1 MISITSTD
9 ARVPLETPCMRTLSL
24 RSDYELGYGLQLP
37 RERGLLNPVA
47 LDAHGVAVLI
57 LTVLALFLFTR
68 DRIPLE
74 SSSLTI
80 LILLV
85 GGFTLFPYLKDG
97 QQVVGARDFFAGFGN
112 EALVAIC
119 ALMMVGKALET
130 TGALQPLANIV
141 SRAWSTRPVLALIT
155 TLVAAAILSA
165 FMNNTPIVVLLMP
178 ILVGAS
184 LRAKFPVSEVMMP
197 MGLATIIG
205 GMSTTIGTSTNL
217 LVVGI
222 SHDLGMHDFS
232 MFEWV
237 LPVAIVGGAGVLFL
251 WLVAPKLLPDRAPP
265 LADISPRIFSA
276 QLNIKEGGFADGS
289 TLSEVLAKA
298 EGNMRVDKIQRSE
311 SLFLAKLPSV
321 MLQPG
326 DRLFVKDT
334 PENLKYYEQLLGATL
349 FNISDSEHPVND
361 ETPLRAEG
369 QQLAEIV
376 ITRGSPLHLRSLAAA
391 RFTASYGLMPLALH
405 RARAS
410 SSQVTG
416 DLNLIRLR
424 AGDVLLVQGTSD
436 SIKSLRDSGSILVLD
451 GTTDLPHTH
460 RAKRALGIMGGVILV
475 AALGIMPISVA
486 AVVGLGLMIATGCL
500 NWRDAAGALSIP
512 VVMIIVTSLA
522 LGKALMSTG
531 TATYLAL
538 GFVSAT
544 SAMPAAFILS
554 AFMLLM
560 TLMTNVVSNNAAAV
574 IGTPIAISIAQQL
587 GVSSEPF
594 VLAVLFGANMSF
606 ATPYGYQ
613 TNLLILSA
621 GGYKFSDFLRVGIP
635 LTIIMWIGFSFILPI
650 MYDL

>member
-1 MISITSTD
+1 
-9 ARVPLETPCMRTLSL
+9 
-24 RSDYELGYGLQLP
+24 
-37 RERGLLNPVA
+37 LNPVA

-85 GGFTLFPYLKDG
+85 GGFTLFPYEKGG
-97 QQVVGARDFFAGFGN
+97 QEVLNARDFFAGFGN
-112 EALVAIC
+112 EALIAIC

-130 TGALQPLANIV
+130 TGALQPLANVV
-141 SRAWSTRPVLALIT
+141 SRAWSTRPVLATIT
-155 TLVAAAILSA
+155 TLIAAAVLSA

-184 LRAKFPVSEVMMP
+184 LRAKFPVSEVMLP

-222 SHDLGMHDFS
+222 SQDLGLHEFT
-232 MFEWV
+232 MFEFV
-237 LPVAIVGGAGVLFL
+237 LPVALVGGAGLVFL
-251 WLVAPKLLPDRAPP
+251 WLVAPKLLPDRTPP
-265 LADISPRIFSA
+265 MGDTSPRIFSA
-276 QLNIKEGGFADGS
+276 QLHVKEGGFADGA
-289 TLSEVLAKA
+289 TLSEVLGKA
-298 EGNMRVDKIQRSE
+298 EGNMRVDKIQRSD

-321 MLQPG
+321 VLQPG

-334 PENLKYYEQLLGATL
+334 PDNLKHYEQILGATL
-349 FNISDSEHPVND
+349 FNISDNEHPVD
-361 ETPLRAEG
+361 EQTPLRAEG

-405 RARAS
+405 RARAA

-436 SIKSLRDSGSILVLD
+436 AIKSLRDSGSILVLD

-460 RAKRALGIMGGVILV
+460 RAKRALAVMGGVILV
-475 AALGIMPISVA
+475 AALGIMPISVSA
-486 AVVGLGLMIATGCL
+486 IVGLGLMIATGCL
-500 NWRDAAGALSIP
+500 TWRDAASALSIP

-531 TATYLAL
+531 MATYLAL
-538 GFVSAT
+538 GFVSVT
-544 SAMPAAFILS
+544 SSLPIPLILS

-574 IGTPIAISIAQQL
+574 IGTPIAIGIAQQL
-587 GVSSEPF
+587 GVSTEPF
-594 VLAVLFGANMSF
+594 ILAVLFGANMSF

-635 LTIIMWIGFSFILPI
+635 LTIIMWIGFSLVLPLI
-650 MYDL
+650 YDL